1 MALRA
6 LANADVAD
14 EVAQEAIVRAF
25 HSLRT
30 TRPGNLGAFVAG
42 IARHVIADVIRA
54 RPREASLAD
63 VAPDA
68 EPRVLFDP
76 LAALCL
82 ASEKARVHE
91 ALGRLSPDDRA
102 LLQLLFF
109 EELSPTEIAAR
120 LRAPPERIRQRKLR
134 AIARLR
140 LAFAAGAAAADR
152 RHAGPSGATTGSA
165 IRDALEPLRSRE

>member
-6 LANADVAD
+6 LGNPDVAD

-30 TRPGNLGAFVAG
+30 SRPEKLGAFVAG

-68 EPRVLFDP
+68 EPRELFDP
-76 LAALCL
+76 LAALCE

-102 LLQLLFF
+102 LLKLLFF
-109 EELSPTEIAAR
+109 EELSPTEIAVR
-120 LRAPPERIRQRKLR
+120 LGAPPERIRQRKLR

-140 LAFAAGAAAADR
+140 RAFAEGAAAAR
-152 RHAGPSGATTGSA
+152 ARHAGPSRATIGSG
-165 IRDALEPLRSRE
+165 IRDALEPVRSRE